1 MSNTFATRLKQLR
14 ISVDESQVNFA
25 EMLEIPVPS
34 YRKYEKGE
42 REPTLSVI
50 SKFFEHPST
59 KAFAQW
65 LITGENYPNA
75 TTDKPISTQ
84 NYSPTL
90 SEGEFEQQFVK
101 TAKET
106 LLFMCHLGWFKST
119 KTADFET
126 CGQLLLRD
134 LKPLLVGSFRKNKS
148 A

>member
-50 SKFFEHPST
+50 SKFFENPST

-65 LITGENYPNA
+65 LITGENHPNA
-75 TTDKPISTQ
+75 TTNNPISAHV
-84 NYSPTL
+84 SAPTL
-90 SEGEFEQQFVK
+90 SEDEFEQQFVK

-119 KTADFET
+119 KAADFET
-126 CGQLLLRD
+126 SGQLLLRD

>member
-14 ISVDESQVNFA
+14 ISVDESQVSFA

-65 LITGENYPNA
+65 LITGENHPNA
-75 TTDKPISTQ
+75 TT
-84 NYSPTL
+84 NNPTSMQTYTPFL
-90 SEGEFEQQFVK
+90 SEDEFEQQFVK

-126 CGQLLLRD
+126 SGQLLLRD
-134 LKPLLVGSFRKNKS
+134 LKPLLAGSFRNNKS